1 MMKSFKLPEQEEFIV
16 HTNQSEFLLHSFSK
30 LKDVCIFH
38 CLKGK
43 GIIEIDS
50 EEYVLK
56 PDTHAVLLPGSLIG
70 QVRTSDNF
78 RASYIHVSHSLFRE
92 VTNRLDPSF
101 FHFLQ
106 ENPAVT
112 LSEERLRPILRMQQL
127 IEDLYNDRDNYFRGQ
142 ILRNNLQSL
151 LLHIYDKTR
160 RFFLDSHPEGISRQ
174 EELFKMFIQ
183 LIHEHCTYQREVTFY
198 AQKLCITSRY
208 LSTVVQNVTGTT
220 AKSIIDKHVILEI
233 KTMLR
238 STNLSIQEIA
248 NELHFPDQSCFTRYF
263 KKHTEITPL
272 QYRKEE

>member
-1 MMKSFKLPEQEEFIV
+1 MKSFELPEQEEFIV
-16 HTNQSEFLLHSFSK
+16 RTNQSEFLLHSFSK

-50 EEYVLK
+50 EEYALE
-56 PDTHAVLLPGSLIG
+56 PNTHAVLLPGSLIG
-70 QVRTSDNF
+70 QIQTSDDF
-78 RASYIHVSHSLFRE
+78 RASYIYVAHNLFRE
-92 VTNRLDPSF
+92 ITNRLDPSF
-101 FHFLQ
+101 FRFLQ

-112 LSEERLRPILRMQQL
+112 LSEERLRPILRMQHL
-127 IEDLYNDRDNYFRGQ
+127 IEDLYNDLDNCFRGQ

-160 RFFLDSHPEGISRQ
+160 RLFLDKHPEGISRQ

-183 LIHEHCTYQREVTFY
+183 LIHEHCTHQREVTFY
-198 AQKLCITSRY
+198 AQQLYITSRY
-208 LSTVVQNVTGTT
+208 LSAIVQNVAGTT

-238 STNLSIQEIA
+238 STNLSIQEIS
-248 NELHFPDQSCFTRYF
+248 NKLHFPDQSFFARYF
-263 KKHTEITPL
+263 KKHTGITPL
-272 QYRKEE
+272 QYRSEG

>member
-1 MMKSFKLPEQEEFIV
+1 MKSFELPKQEEFIV
-16 HTNQSEFLLHSFSK
+16 RTNQSEFLLHSFSK

-38 CLKGK
+38 CFRGK

-50 EEYVLK
+50 EEYTIE
-56 PDTHAVLLPGSLIG
+56 PDTHAILLPDTLIG
-70 QVRTSDNF
+70 QVRTNNDF
-78 RASYIHVSHSLFRE
+78 RASYIFFSHNLFRE
-92 VTNRLDPSF
+92 ITSRLDPSF
-101 FHFLQ
+101 FCFLQ

-112 LSEERLRPILRMQQL
+112 LSEERLRPILRMQHL
-127 IEDLYNDRDNYFRGQ
+127 IEDLYNDQENYFRGQ

-160 RFFLDSHPEGISRQ
+160 RLFLDKHPEGISRQ

-183 LIHEHCTYQREVTFY
+183 LVHEHCTQQREVAFY

-208 LSTVVQNVTGTT
+208 LSTVVQHVTGTT

-238 STNLSIQEIA
+238 STYLSIQEIS
-248 NELHFPDQSCFTRYF
+248 NELHFPDQSFFARYF
-263 KKHTEITPL
+263 KKHTGITPL
-272 QYRKEE
+272 QYRNEG